1 MRPAICGTMTH
12 INDVDWFPGLKWHPR
27 PPTGGARTALP
38 RTTDTD
44 PYAAMTFLTERLH
57 DAVTPL
63 PALWSTTDGRITLRT
78 LIRIRWIAVIGQFA
92 TVTLVHFGLGFPLPL
107 GPVLA
112 AVGASVLLN
121 LVAMAQRGGHLRL
134 ADRDAALYLGYDM
147 LQLTL
152 LLYLTGG
159 LANPFAILLLAP
171 MTVGAAILSRYCV
184 VILTGLNLVCIT
196 VLALWHFP
204 LPWPEGMPTFAPL
217 YAFGVWL
224 ALTVSSIFI
233 SGYVARVADE
243 ARRFADALAA
253 SQVALAREQ
262 RLGALGALAAAAA
275 HELGSPLG
283 TIAVVAK
290 ELARD
295 LPSEGPIAEDIL
307 LLQSQVMRCREILA
321 ELARKPEADGGDP
334 FERLALSALVE
345 AAATP
350 HRSGH
355 VDFAIQRLPDGAE
368 EPVVRR
374 SPEIIHGLG
383 NYIQN
388 AHQFAERRV
397 TVAATWDSDR
407 VTVAVMD
414 DGPGFPANL
423 LSRIGEPYLSARG
436 ERAGHMGLGI
446 FIAQT
451 LLEKTGATVSYSNNR
466 SGGARVVV
474 RWTRSILEPKD

>member
-1 MRPAICGTMTH
+1 MT
-12 INDVDWFPGLKWHPR
+12 VLTARLKAAVAPFP
-27 PPTGGARTALP
+27 
-38 RTTDTD
+38 
-44 PYAAMTFLTERLH
+44 
-57 DAVTPL
+57 V
-63 PALWSTTDGRITLRT
+63 LWSSTDGRITLRT
-78 LIRIRWIAVIGQFA
+78 LILIRWVAVVGQLA
-92 TVTLVHFGLGFPLPL
+92 TVLLVNVGFGFAVPL

-121 LVAMAQRGGHLRL
+121 VVAMAQRGGGLRL

-171 MTVGAAILSRYCV
+171 MTVGAAILSRYSV
-184 VILTGLNLVCIT
+184 VILTGLNLVCLTI
-196 VLALWHFP
+196 LALWHFP
-204 LPWPEGMPTFAPL
+204 LPWPDPLPAVAPL
-217 YAFGVWL
+217 YAFGIWL
-224 ALTVSSIFI
+224 ALSVSSLFI
-233 SGYVARVADE
+233 SAYVVRVAEE

-290 ELARD
+290 ELARE
-295 LPSEGPIAEDIL
+295 LPGEGPVAEDIA

-334 FERLALSALVE
+334 FERLALTALID
-345 AAATP
+345 AAAAP
-350 HRSGH
+350 HRM
-355 VDFAIQRLPDGAE
+355 GAVE
-368 EPVVRR
+368 FLTKRAAGSVGAEPVVRR

-383 NYIQN
+383 NFIQN
-388 AHQFAERRV
+388 AHQFAVRRV
-397 TVAATWDSDR
+397 SVSAAWDEES

-414 DGPGFPANL
+414 DGPGFPAAIL
-423 LSRIGEPYLSARG
+423 ARIGEPYLSARG

-451 LLEKTGATVSYSNNR
+451 LLEKTGAVVSYSNNR

-474 RWTRSILEPKD
+474 RWRRSLLEPKD

>member
-1 MRPAICGTMTH
+1 MSFVPSRLRDAVP
-12 INDVDWFPGLKWHPR
+12 
-27 PPTGGARTALP
+27 ALP
-38 RTTDTD
+38 Q
-44 PYAAMTFLTERLH
+44 
-57 DAVTPL
+57 
-63 PALWSTTDGRITLRT
+63 LWTSNDGRVTLRT
-78 LIRIRWIAVIGQFA
+78 LILIRWIAIVGQVA
-92 TVTLVHFGLGFPLPL
+92 AIAVVDLVLGFALPL
-107 GPVLA
+107 GPLLA

-121 LVAMAQRGGHLRL
+121 AVAMAQRSGRVRL
-134 ADRDAALYLGYDM
+134 ADRDAALYLGYDT

-159 LANPFAILLLAP
+159 LVNPFSILLLAP
-171 MTVGAAILSRYCV
+171 MTVGAAILSRYSV
-184 VILTGLNLVCIT
+184 VLLTGLNLVCLT

-204 LPWPEGMPTFAPL
+204 LPWPEPTPVFAPL
-217 YAFGVWL
+217 YAFGLWM
-224 ALTVSSIFI
+224 ALSVSSAFI
-233 SGYVARVADE
+233 SAYVFRVAEE

-290 ELARD
+290 ELARE
-295 LPSEGPIAEDIL
+295 LPPDSPHTEDVA

-321 ELARKPEADGGDP
+321 ELARRPEADGGDP
-334 FERLALSALVE
+334 FERLPLTALIGE
-345 AAATP
+345 AAAG
-350 HRSGH
+350 HRAGT
-355 VDFAIQRLPDGAE
+355 VDFVVERTAEAAVE

-397 TVAATWDSDR
+397 TVAASWDER
-407 VTVAVMD
+407 WVTVAVMD
-414 DGPGFPANL
+414 DGPGFPPHL
-423 LSRIGEPYLSARG
+423 LGRIGEPYFSARSD
-436 ERAGHMGLGI
+436 RSGHMGLGV

-451 LLEKTGATVSYSNNR
+451 LLEKTGALVAYSNNR

-474 RWTRSILEPKD
+474 RWDRATLEPRD